1 MSGIFESMIFPNFPS
16 GGSHVIIHLPGRLD
30 GDFALRVRGSG
41 PDLQVGL
48 QGCNLAA
55 EEKDGFFPGTNGIW
69 TYMHG
74 WFLW

>member
-1 MSGIFESMIFPNFPS
+1 M
-16 GGSHVIIHLPGRLD
+16 IIHLPGRLD

-74 WFLW
+74 